1 MDGHE
6 PGGPAVICPG
16 CGHATTEEPV
26 CPVCGLVFA
35 KMRAPRP
42 VPHGGHREEPALE
55 EENPARPRWPF
66 VLLAVA
72 LVAVAGLALK
82 GRRPAAAPI
91 QETPSEALAV
101 LPRDAD
107 APPPVVAAEGP
118 PPIEELKPEAAGI
131 PETDR
136 NKATALAQKLNAR
149 GAVYA
154 AEIDLAED
162 LLARFPGEDPLRDLL
177 EGVLLAKAEQERASR
192 LFAQAA
198 AHLQR
203 AAGVQPTQT
212 RARIALVQVM
222 LEAEDWAGAESA
234 ARAVLALEPRH
245 RDALLGLGY
254 ALMRQDRNAE
264 AADALQAAQDVQADD
279 ATRALLARIRKGMDD
294 EKGMTE
300 QQLSHFHVRY
310 DGDTHDAVGR
320 EILRALERH
329 YATLTATLDHQ
340 PAAAIPVI
348 LFTREG
354 YYNAS
359 GAPVWSGG
367 IYDGIDGRIR
377 IPIGGLSASLTPDMD
392 GTLIHE
398 LTHAFVADRTRGV
411 APREI
416 QEGLAQYMEGKR
428 LASELTDDQMR
439 AFADGRLGGVG
450 GFYLGALSFVEQLVA
465 ERGMGGMNDLLK
477 AMGET
482 GDVDEAFKKVQG
494 RGYAAARSDWMG
506 RLRQQH
512 GS

>member
-1 MDGHE
+1 
-6 PGGPAVICPG
+6 
-16 CGHATTEEPV
+16 V
-26 CPVCGLVFA
+26 CPVCGIVFA
-35 KMRAPRP
+35 KMRNPRP
-42 VPHGGHREEPALE
+42 DSPAATRGIGAAPDE
-55 EENPARPRWPF
+55 EEPARPRWPY
-66 VLLAVA
+66 VLLGAVLIA
-72 LVAVAGLALK
+72 GAGLAVRARK
-82 GRRPAAAPI
+82 PAAAP
-91 QETPSEALAV
+91 PPEASTEAPAV
-101 LPRDAD
+101 LPGDAEP
-107 APPPVVAAEGP
+107 PPPVVEAEAP

-131 PETDR
+131 SEADR
-136 NKATALAQKLNAR
+136 NKASALAQRLNGR

-154 AEIDLAED
+154 ADVDLAED
-162 LLARFPGEDPLRDLL
+162 LFARFPGEDPLRDLL
-177 EGVLLAKAEQERASR
+177 EGVLVAKAEQERTSR
-192 LFAQAA
+192 LYAQAA

-203 AAGVQPTQT
+203 AAGVQPTGT
-212 RARIALVQVM
+212 RARAALVQVM

-234 ARAVLALEPRH
+234 ARALLSLEPRH

-264 AADALQAAQDVQADD
+264 AADALQAALDVKDDD
-279 ATRALLARIRKGMDD
+279 AVRALLARIRKGMDD

-329 YATLTATLDHQ
+329 YATLVATLDHQ

-359 GAPVWSGG
+359 GAPAWSGG

-411 APREI
+411 APRDI

-428 LASELTDDQMR
+428 LGSELTSEQLK
-439 AFADGRLGGVG
+439 ALADGRIGGVG
-450 GFYLGALSFVEQLVA
+450 GYYLASLSFVEHLIAQ
-465 ERGMGGMNDLLK
+465 RGMGGVNDLLK

-494 RGYAAARSDWMG
+494 RGYAAARSDWMV